1 MRRKKMKEGGML
13 SRTRCGNRPHRAAS
27 IALVTLSVL
36 VSASV
41 AASAVGHRSVTTIRV
56 GEHWCLTGPAAYAGA
71 PLQRGTEFAAAQI
84 NRTHYLGSGIQVKLV
99 AEDDGSSPVT
109 GVTAAQRL
117 IQVDHVSAIVGG
129 CTSAAT
135 LASVKVAQDAHI
147 PWVVANAFGPGIVET
162 GNYIFRTSQ
171 PYTPF
176 VGELVRKVVPA
187 LHVKTAALIYAADNP
202 SLSVTASDYT
212 TFLKRKGVSIVD
224 SEGIPNST
232 TNFSTV
238 LTKIKSLKPQ
248 PDVLAVIMLGPQAA
262 NIMLQARNDGI
273 QSVFLGHQGT
283 NTPDLYTIAGSAAVG
298 TIMPS
303 NWFTTINNTL
313 NKQFVKQFSAK
324 FHQKPDAFA
333 ANGYAGMMV
342 LARAL
347 KKAQSSN
354 PAKIQAA
361 LAKLYK
367 IPTIYGPMTF
377 DNREGYAP
385 GVIVQIG
392 PGGAFRLWQP
402 PK

>member
-1 MRRKKMKEGGML
+1 MKVAIGKRSHSGRRNGTTL
-13 SRTRCGNRPHRAAS
+13 RTVCIGVAA
-27 IALVTLSVL
+27 LSVL

-41 AASAVGHRSVTTIRV
+41 ASSAVRQRNVTTIRV
-56 GEHWCLTGPAAYAGA
+56 GEHWCLTGAAAYAGA
-71 PLQRGTEFAAAQI
+71 PLQRGAEFAAAQI
-84 NRTHYLGSGIQVKLV
+84 NRTHYLGRGVQVKLV

-117 IQVDHVSAIVGG
+117 VQVDHVSAIVGG

-162 GNYIFRTSQ
+162 GDYIFRTSQ

-176 VGELVRKVVPA
+176 VGQLVRKVVPG
-187 LHVKTAALIYAADNP
+187 LHVKTAAIIYAADNP

-212 TFLKRKGVSIVD
+212 TFLKRRGVSIID
-224 SEGIPNST
+224 SEGIPNNT

-238 LTKIKSLKPQ
+238 LSKIKSLNPQ

-283 NTPDLYTIAGSAAVG
+283 NTPDLYNIAGNAAVG

-303 NWFTTINNTL
+303 NWFSTINNAL
-313 NKQFVKQFSAK
+313 NKQFIKQFKAK
-324 FHQKPDAFA
+324 FHQQPDAFA
-333 ANGYAGMMV
+333 ANGYAGMM
-342 LARAL
+342 LLGWAL
-347 KKAQSSN
+347 KQAHSSN

-361 LAKLYK
+361 LAKLHR
-367 IPTIYGPMTF
+367 IATIYGPMTF

-385 GVIVQIG
+385 GVIVKIG
-392 PGGAFRLWQP
+392 PGGVFQLWQP